1 MHQRQR
7 PDGLTTSTPASS
19 HNHKPNHL
27 PRQPA
32 SPILYHLFITP
43 GAHHACHIVRFRKG
57 FAASF
62 SISRNEPDGW
72 IVHKPTPHLS
82 LKHTSEMLPLASPFE
97 SSLSQEQRSPSRNL
111 IQRDNIL
118 PENPPL
124 DEPLLAVQIGGIVGA
139 YVIFVAIVLTLLL
152 VVGRRLRRT
161 VQASNYTLQ
170 VEMMKPKG
178 PIAAQSAA
186 PSMDPSP
193 ITPTN
198 KSHGFRSWTSFT
210 KGGHSHSRSNN
221 SSVGTIDHESVVAAD
236 RRRAQDQ
243 MEMLYAAVME
253 HDEQRAAA
261 STSPIS
267 PSDDVSLQ
275 ELSPRSP
282 VSYQS
287 ANPFSD
293 YAPRVPEPEPYQH
306 HYQQQYPPPAPA
318 PAAFPAAFPAPVAAA
333 HTAAAPPPA
342 SPGGRSTTSRFSRV
356 SNLSLFHSN
365 RDSNAGP
372 QSPNA
377 SKLRSPR
384 FPVRKLGISS
394 PLASP
399 DPKTPTPDQVP
410 LSPRFYNPAPPPM
423 PPGVTRTNT
432 NNTTTSRG
440 SNERR
445 NPPPA
450 LNLQAASPGG
460 PGNSASSLPFR
471 DAYPQL
477 LSAPPTK
484 TTILER
490 PEKQING
497 PRTGLPTPYSPYM
510 PFTPLTPLTPS
521 RIVTKKQRKR
531 AGKENGLRAV
541 NEEDAVRDEN
551 DMWGY

>member
-7 PDGLTTSTPASS
+7 PDGLTTSTLASS

-27 PRQPA
+27 ARGPV
-32 SPILYHLFITP
+32 SLILYHPFITP
-43 GAHHACHIVRFRKG
+43 GAHHACHIFRFRKG

-82 LKHTSEMLPLASPFE
+82 LKHTSEMLPLASPFA
-97 SSLSQEQRSPSRNL
+97 SSLSQEQQLPSRNL

-139 YVIFVAIVLTLLL
+139 YVIFVAIILTLLL

-161 VQASNYTLQ
+161 VQSSNYTLQ

-178 PIAAQSAA
+178 PIPAQSAA

-210 KGGHSHSRSNN
+210 KGGHSHTRSNN

-282 VSYQS
+282 ASYQS

-293 YAPRVPEPEPYQH
+293 YAPRVPEPQPYQH
-306 HYQQQYPPPAPA
+306 SYQQQYPPPAPA
-318 PAAFPAAFPAPVAAA
+318 ALPSAFPAPVSAA

-342 SPGGRSTTSRFSRV
+342 SPGGRSTTSRSSRV

-365 RDSNAGP
+365 RDPNAGP
-372 QSPNA
+372 QSPGA

-384 FPVRKLGISS
+384 LPVRKLGISS

-399 DPKTPTPDQVP
+399 NPKTPTPDQVP

-432 NNTTTSRG
+432 NNTATSRG

-460 PGNSASSLPFR
+460 PGNSSSSLPFR

-490 PEKQING
+490 PEKQMNG

-521 RIVTKKQRKR
+521 RIVTKQQRKR

-541 NEEDAVRDEN
+541 NEEDAVRDET